1 MKLLVASS
9 YSGTAESVQDPLTLA
24 GIKAEL
30 TFVETVDD
38 LVKELKN
45 DTHTFI
51 ITDYSVDGADI
62 WQLSKLLNS
71 TPLAAHTLPIYLI
84 NDTCETEIPLI
95 LAKEHGFKGVSLT
108 DLGSTLQTAHDHNLS
123 TGYVRGRQSPEKP
136 TLLIIEDDTDAAFF
150 AYHALKDQY
159 AIDITSDGESG
170 LDLWLNKRHELVL
183 LDYLLPGI
191 KGDAVLVKMMA
202 VDKNQPVII
211 MTAYDRPERN
221 QHMMLNGA
229 SEYLCKPF
237 DMPEL
242 RAQCQSLLN
251 RAKLIYQ
258 AHYTDTKS
266 QTLRNLL
273 WVLNHSLTND
283 DFDKAKRVARAIK
296 LIFPN
301 TPTEDEQ
308 AELMSL
314 EF

>member
-9 YSGTAESVQDPLTLA
+9 YSGTAESLQDPLTLA
-24 GIKAEL
+24 GIKADL

-45 DTHTFI
+45 DTHDFI

-62 WQLSKLLNS
+62 WQLSKLINS
-71 TPLAAHTLPIYLI
+71 APLAEHALPIFMI

-95 LAKEHGFKGVSLT
+95 LAKEHAFKGVSLT
-108 DLGSTLQTAHDHNLS
+108 DLGSTLQAAHAYNLN
-123 TGYVRGRQSPEKP
+123 TGYVRGRQSPDKP

-159 AIDITSDGESG
+159 DIDIVSDGESG
-170 LDLWLNKRHELVL
+170 LDLWINKRHELVL

-191 KGDAVLVKMMA
+191 KGDAVLIKMMA

-221 QHMMLNGA
+221 QNMMLNGA

-237 DMPEL
+237 DLLDL

-258 AHYTDTKS
+258 AHYTDAKN

-273 WVLNHSLTND
+273 WVLNHSLSNN
-283 DFDKAKRVARAIK
+283 DFDKAKRVAKAIK
-296 LIFPN
+296 LIFPD

-308 AELMSL
+308 ADLESL